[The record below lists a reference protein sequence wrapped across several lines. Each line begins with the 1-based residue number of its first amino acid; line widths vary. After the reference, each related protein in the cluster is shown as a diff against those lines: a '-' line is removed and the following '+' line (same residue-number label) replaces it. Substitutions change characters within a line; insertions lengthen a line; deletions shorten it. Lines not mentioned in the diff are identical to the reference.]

1 MGIEIITTKI
11 IEEARAEGKEIIEK
25 AEQDVAR
32 ILADAE
38 KKVAEIKV
46 NSYEVSTNEK
56 NKAIHQKKA
65 VADIDERK
73 LLLQKK
79 QDMIDACFEKA
90 ADVIAS
96 MGEDDTVNFLSNLVI
111 QTGLKDGTIILNAK
125 DKKITEKLLKTLA
138 DKIAESNFVV
148 SDEDGDF
155 KGGLKLLH
163 GKRQLNATIESLI
176 EEERNRSAQLV
187 AEMLFE

>member
-46 NSYEVSTNEK
+46 NSYEGSTNEK

>member
-32 ILADAE
+32 ILADVE

-46 NSYEVSTNEK
+46 NSYEGSTNEK